1 MIADFIESV
10 PSQYRMGI
18 KNRKIDLSFEYIL
31 VNIRIHR
38 ILAEGGRGLWNIFIE
53 IWKERLENYQKIIPL
68 VL

>member
-1 MIADFIESV
+1 
-10 PSQYRMGI
+10 MGI

-38 ILAEGGRGLWNIFIE
+38 ILAEGGRGLCNIFIQ